1 MLRQPLLRQ
10 AARTAARPS
19 SAIPSLRPHIQRRT
33 LLSKRSFRQTGTRAV
48 ENLNLRNIA
57 QSSAD
62 YHRNKQIF
70 LSCGIVAGIV
80 SFIYVSYRIV
90 LEIKKNPIQADA
102 DPSNPLSDP
111 NAPNRKIIVHDE
123 NGNEIVPTGHSVV
136 PSFPRTISLPSF
148 TGPLDATEPVQPGT
162 ITTAA
167 APETEYTLVGLG
179 TRTVTFIGISVYVVG
194 FYIATADIA
203 ALQSALVKKV
213 NPIATTLVPGERD
226 QLRNELLDPAEGAK
240 LWDELLSHNI
250 PARTAFR
257 VIPVRDT
264 DFHHLRDGFVNAIK
278 TRGPELSGKGVD
290 DEAFGEA
297 MKQFRAVF
305 NRGKVPKAKEL
316 ILARDDKGHLSIAF
330 DGGKKSGGRQLIGVV
345 PDERVSRALWLN
357 YLAGKQVASE
367 PARKSIVEGIMEFV
381 ERPVGTVASMVV
393 PLAR

>member
-1 MLRQPLLRQ
+1 MLRQPLLRRVAR
-10 AARTAARPS
+10 AAQPS
-19 SAIPSLRPHIQRRT
+19 SAAASLRPHIQHRT

-90 LEIKKNPIQADA
+90 LEIKNNPIKADA
-102 DPSNPLSDP
+102 GPSNPLSDP
-111 NAPNRKIIVHDE
+111 HAPNRKIIIHDDQ
-123 NGNEIVPTGHSVV
+123 GREIVPTGHSVV
-136 PSFPRTISLPSF
+136 PSFPRIISLPSF
-148 TGPLDATEPVQPGT
+148 TGPLEATEPRTTGT
-162 ITTAA
+162 LTTSAS
-167 APETEYTLVGLG
+167 PETEYTLVGLG

-194 FYIATADIA
+194 FYVATADIA
-203 ALQSALVKKV
+203 SLQSALVKKV

-226 QLRNELLDPAEGAK
+226 QLRTELLDPTEGAK
-240 LWDELLSHNI
+240 LWDELLSNGI

-278 TRGPELSGKGVD
+278 ARGPNLSGKGVD
-290 DEAFGEA
+290 DEEFGEA
-297 MKQFRAVF
+297 MRQFRSVF

-316 ILARDDKGHLSIAF
+316 ILNRDDKGHLSIAF
-330 DGGKKSGGRQLIGVV
+330 DGGKKAGGRQLIGVV

-357 YLAGKQVASE
+357 YLGGKQVASE
-367 PARKSIVEGIMEFV
+367 PARQSIVEGIMEFV